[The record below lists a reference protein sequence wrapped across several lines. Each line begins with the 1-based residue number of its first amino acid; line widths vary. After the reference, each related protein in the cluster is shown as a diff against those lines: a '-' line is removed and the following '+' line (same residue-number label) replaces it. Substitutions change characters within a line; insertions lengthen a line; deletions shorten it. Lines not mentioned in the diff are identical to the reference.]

1 MSFIKRSNQPVINK
15 PVGVIRIQNDQ
26 SQFRADMAIANA
38 VNNAG
43 KSLTDYLVKE
53 QNQKQTDI
61 ARNYVPE
68 PEIIYNKDTGEVEKI
83 TADSLPTFTNY
94 FGQERELKG
103 QAAEFARRRLFRAV
117 ASQYE
122 TAYAEIYTNWE
133 NSLEGVDK
141 LKEKLENYQQGVTQ
155 GLVNQDNPDLVAN
168 LTIAGT
174 ELIAKTLAKGG
185 ALRNTQDRQVTLS
198 NLVDFTGKTTTNL
211 SVQGDI
217 DSALSE
223 VKQFGIEAAVYGATQ
238 RFISEET
245 DRNHRVIYL
254 TTIGRVAETTRF
266 PSQLL
271 EQISISLKTGQ
282 YTEEKIDEMV
292 TEYGTAQAREPLR
305 QELNRLLKLSKAVS
319 YNSIN
324 ADSAVTKLAGQYAKG
339 SANVALQHLTDLT
352 KNSVQHLGAS
362 NGSKV
367 FTNNYFA
374 EASRLASSENPSEQ
388 EAGNNMLANLQN
400 ATHVSTD
407 FGAELQSLL
416 VRAET
421 EPNVNAALGGYLKL
435 FENANGV
442 LVNKNG
448 VPESA
453 FKKLELLK
461 YTGISG
467 LSPQTLLQNYTESNN
482 KAQIIELLDLKPG
495 ASNSDIKNA
504 IGDRLDNIFG
514 SNNNITDLPL
524 LANLYDV
531 LLSGVRNID
540 LADDI
545 MMGIEANMTKD
556 PAMGDGRSLYGP
568 SHYFP
573 KNSPELETL
582 MIALSGKI
590 LGKVPALQN
599 IYKDWESNPINLFT
613 KEGGLALERVQ
624 NFNPNAPQY
633 VVIDRE
639 LGSVINVG
647 EDSQFDLYAQLQIG
661 EDTATRVQGNIQH
674 IPNIRQSNQLYDE
687 LRKEMMADKTVPRTM
702 KFNFGR
708 FDKELLEQLQPYW
721 ISQKRPYSF
730 LRQLELHLEG
740 K

>member
-53 QNQKQTDI
+53 QNEKQTDI

-362 NGSKV
+362 NGKKV

-416 VRAET
+416 VLAET
-421 EPNVNAALGGYLKL
+421 EPQVNAALGGYLKL

-467 LSPQTLLQNYTESNN
+467 LSPQTLLQNYTDSND
-482 KAQIIELLDLKPG
+482 KSQVIQLLGLKPG

-573 KNSPELETL
+573 KNSKELETL

-613 KEGGLALERVQ
+613 KEGGLALNRVQ

-639 LGSVINVG
+639 LGSVLNVG
-647 EDSQFDLYAQLQIG
+647 EDSQFDLHAQLQIG
-661 EDTATRVQGNIQH
+661 EDTATRVQANIQH

-708 FDKELLEQLQPYW
+708 FDKELLTQLQPYW
-721 ISQKRPYSF
+721 ISQKRPYYF